1 MDSTHPIALSD
12 LVKYTARCPYHST
25 ESGYNTSPFRGLHIA
40 PQNEN
45 GIRYN
50 LDHCLLD
57 RLGTAKNA
65 FIPRIES
72 ASPTGY
78 PFFSKN
84 LSRCTLMVCD
94 HRVQFPLLM
103 RVVGVMAP
111 ADRATEF
118 LHHTPRYLM
127 FQKQSII
134 IRWGMP

>member
-1 MDSTHPIALSD
+1 
-12 LVKYTARCPYHST
+12 
-25 ESGYNTSPFRGLHIA
+25 
-40 PQNEN
+40 
-45 GIRYN
+45 
-50 LDHCLLD
+50 
-57 RLGTAKNA
+57 
-65 FIPRIES
+65 
-72 ASPTGY
+72 
-78 PFFSKN
+78 
-84 LSRCTLMVCD
+84 MVCD